1 MAEKIIAATAPDAV
15 KSEAQEAV
23 EHACKMLTAGIMS
36 RAGRFAN
43 IRKNED
49 MYNGITAAALRG
61 RNNVPFDCFVM
72 GGFID
77 TLLSNITE
85 EVQIKFN
92 PTREQDKMASDK
104 MTAAWER
111 ETAADKG
118 ALTDKMLDMKH
129 LMAISG
135 RGFMKEFVE
144 SVPRFRTDFSV
155 CDHYDM
161 VTEAK
166 GGGDLDTHLYKFQM
180 NIFRSKD
187 QLMEG
192 VAAGY
197 YEKMGV
203 RQVINRYD
211 NASYFKK
218 NEEIAGQQIDRWNN
232 WGISTET
239 NSFVGTRLY
248 RLTEGV
254 IYFRGKWKYIVFSAE
269 TKTAIRYEPLEAVF
283 AHAKYYPG
291 RGPWTSSATHRHP
304 FAFWTK
310 APADDIR
317 ALAYTMKKVVNLA
330 LDNLEKRNWDM
341 TAYDPKMFPDPSQLL
356 YRQDGLARAQLRPG
370 QDIARGI
377 YKFQTPDTTSIVI
390 NLTQWLDSFLGKKI
404 GISDD
409 AQGAATSDRVGIVVS
424 NLEEVSKRL
433 RLYNKMLRAQYT
445 ALGTIFDYG
454 AWEHLREPY
463 AVKLIGNNG
472 IRWQEEITHKDT
484 DADFSISV
492 ISGDE
497 DMSKN
502 AVINQKRQAGFA
514 EISANPVLMAGIN
527 KSWYTRTRLKDM
539 GYTDEQ
545 TRVAMDVQNDGDEEG
560 LAKAAQ
566 VIQDCIDGK
575 EYLAMYR
582 NASTAFVRKILDFA
596 AENFELLPEEELAKM
611 SASEIKKYEKD
622 MEKFDKLVAYAEAHI
637 KIATDNMADRA
648 VAKSLEAPAV
658 PGGPETALPTP
669 APVV

>member
-1 MAEKIIAATAPDAV
+1 MAEKKIEAPAPDSV

-23 EHACKMLTAGIMS
+23 EKACKMLIAGISS
-36 RAGRFAN
+36 RSSRFTN

-49 MYNGITAAALRG
+49 MYNGVTAAALKG

-77 TLLSNITE
+77 TLLSNTTE

-92 PTREQDKMASDK
+92 PTREQDKMAADK

-111 ETAADKG
+111 EIAPDKG

-135 RGFMKEFVE
+135 RGFMKTFVE
-144 SVPRFRTDFSV
+144 SAPKFRTDISV
-155 CDHYDM
+155 CDHWDM

-180 NIFRSKD
+180 NIFRSKE

-192 VAAGY
+192 VGAGWY
-197 YEKMGV
+197 DKMGV
-203 RQVINRYD
+203 RQLINRYED
-211 NASYFKK
+211 ESYFKK
-218 NEEIAGQQIDRWNN
+218 NEEIAGQQTERWAN
-232 WGISTET
+232 WGISTEM
-239 NSFVGTRLY
+239 NNYVGTRLY

-254 IYFRGKWKYIVFSAE
+254 IYFKGKWMYIVFSAE
-269 TKTAIRYEPLEAVF
+269 TKTAIRYEPLEDVF

-310 APADDIR
+310 SPADDIR
-317 ALAYTMKKVVNLA
+317 SVAYTMKKVVNLA

-341 TAYDPKMFPDPSQLL
+341 TAYDPKMFTDPSQFL
-356 YRQDGLARAQLRPG
+356 YRQDGLVRAQLRPG

-377 YKFQTPDTTSIVI
+377 YKFQTPDTTSITI

-404 GISDD
+404 GITDD
-409 AQGAATSDRVGIVVS
+409 AQGSATSERVGIVVS
-424 NLEEVSKRL
+424 NLEETSKRL
-433 RLYNKMLRAQYT
+433 RLHNKMIRAQYT
-445 ALGTIFDYG
+445 AIGTIFDYG

-472 IRWQEEITHKDT
+472 IRWEEEITHKDT
-484 DADFSISV
+484 DADFSVSV

-497 DMSKN
+497 DVSKN
-502 AVINQKRQAGFA
+502 AVMNQKRQAGFA

-539 GYTDEQ
+539 GYNDEQ
-545 TRVAMDVQNDGDEEG
+545 IRVAQDVQNDGDEEG

-566 VIQDCIDGK
+566 AIQDCIDGK
-575 EYLAMYR
+575 EYLALYR
-582 NASTAFVRKILDFA
+582 NASTSFVRKILDFA

-611 SASEIKKYEKD
+611 SPSEAKKYAKD
-622 MEKFDKLVAYAEAHI
+622 MEKFDKLVAYAEAHVQ
-637 KIATDNMADRA
+637 IATDNMAEKA
-648 VAKSLEAPAV
+648 VAQAV
-658 PGGPETALPTP
+658 PAPGIPTDPALA
-669 APVV
+669 APVPTV